1 MLNRV
6 ILTGRLTKD
15 LELKRTGSGNAVTTF
30 SLAVDRNFKGQ
41 NGDKETDFFEC
52 VAWKQSAEYLCQY
65 AGKGR
70 LLAIEGRLQT
80 RSWQDQSGNNRK
92 TVEIVDD
99 RAEILDS
106 KKDSY
111 AERNEEP
118 NIPAAPISFAE
129 IKENLEDM
137 LPF

>member
-15 LELKRTGSGNAVTTF
+15 LELKKTGSGTSVTTF

-41 NGDKETDFFEC
+41 NGEKETDFFEC
-52 VAWKQSAEYLCQY
+52 VAWKQTAEFLCQY

-70 LLAIEGRLQT
+70 LLAIEGKLQT

-92 TVEIVDD
+92 AVEIVVD

-106 KKDSY
+106 KKEGY
-111 AERNEEP
+111 AERNEVP
-118 NIPAAPISFAE
+118 GVPAAAPDFAD
-129 IKENLEDM
+129 IKEDDEE

>member
-92 TVEIVDD
+92 TVEIVVD

-106 KKDSY
+106 KKEGY
-111 AERNEEP
+111 EERNECEVD
-118 NIPAAPISFAE
+118 PAPVIHE
-129 IKENLEDM
+129 EKEDGE